1 VRHGPPAGAFE
12 VAAVT
17 HRVPRGSRDQNTRQA
32 KLLIVDDEELNGLI
46 VKKHLQVAGYEQCVV
61 LEDSVTALAVIRDE
75 KPDLVILDVMMPQVS
90 GLDILQVMSLD
101 TELQSIPVVIMTA
114 STETV
119 TKYAALELGA
129 ADFLAKPIDPNE
141 LIVRVRNTLAS
152 KLYQDRLK
160 DSAAELERQVRER
173 TAELVTSRAEVVHCL
188 ARACE
193 YRDNETG
200 HHIIRVG
207 RYVGLIARKLGCSEQ
222 QVEILDLAARLHDIG
237 KIAMPDDILRKPGKL
252 DPEQHDL
259 MKTHCFVGT
268 RIIEPIREDDCTN
281 LRTDARLAAGA
292 LQRTR
297 RSPLLILA
305 AKIAQSHHEWWNGTG
320 YPLGLAGEEIPIEG
334 RIAAIAD
341 VFDALTSVRPYKP
354 AYRRERSF
362 EMMAELR
369 GTQFDPRLLDLFL
382 QSDAEITRI
391 QMEYMDRN

>member
-1 VRHGPPAGAFE
+1 M
-12 VAAVT
+12 T

-207 RYVGLIARKLGCSEQ
+207 RYVGLIARKLGYSEP

-354 AYRRERSF
+354 AYLRERSF